1 METKGEVTLWATQR
15 KLLNSHNHPKY
26 TPDTWN
32 VGIRSER
39 LSAPFLAGRC
49 RSVSKPFHTFF
60 SHSIF
65 RVHYRC
71 DCTLCTVG
79 VYAVYGPQSPLP
91 HANICC
97 FKVVVVARPLTDT
110 VCVCV
115 SGSLCVRRFPRCAA
129 FSLSPSPPLTHIHA
143 LSAP

>member
-49 RSVSKPFHTFF
+49 RFGVETF
-60 SHSIF
+60 SHVFLALNLQS
-65 RVHYRC
+65 
-71 DCTLCTVG
+71 TLQV
-79 VYAVYGPQSPLP
+79 
-91 HANICC
+91 
-97 FKVVVVARPLTDT
+97 
-110 VCVCV
+110 
-115 SGSLCVRRFPRCAA
+115 
-129 FSLSPSPPLTHIHA
+129 
-143 LSAP
+143 